1 MQRVQAFKK
10 GMSDRVTQLVQM
22 PMQRQAHLAGHC
34 TISWSL
40 KYSCSSACLAVIL
53 LLGSYRSIFCQQTE
67 IGEFNTVRI
76 YDAAFMIINRTPFD
90 LPREGPNQQVQDLG
104 QLLPGPGMNAQ
115 TGDFSGIG
123 YIYDKHKKQA
133 MA

>member
-1 MQRVQAFKK
+1 MQRENESTGVHKSNERQ
-10 GMSDRVTQLVQM
+10 SDSAHTN
-22 PMQRQAHLAGHC
+22 ANAKHLAFHC
-34 TISWSL
+34 TISRSL

-123 YIYDKHKKQA
+123 YIYGKHKL
-133 MA
+133 

>member
-1 MQRVQAFKK
+1 MQRVQVFKK

-22 PMQRQAHLAGHC
+22 PMQCQAHLAGHC

-123 YIYDKHKKQA
+123 YIYGKHKL
-133 MA
+133 